1 MRGVEVLPG
10 SQSPALRG
18 FAGFDSRP
26 ARYPIRG
33 RLEKKLEKKKEKT
46 VKKLN
51 GLRLVGGFAPKEL
64 KVEFLRE
71 AGVETPEK
79 IWEGRRLWW
88 GEVEGEVEGER
99 ELDLATCQ
107 VAINL
112 PVGRETWLRF
122 ASWIPWFQENEIP
135 LELPLKDLSEL
146 LSDPDWEIR
155 VSATQNLSAQARS
168 LPERE
173 LLCSILQ
180 DEDWRVKGTAA
191 EGLAR
196 HAGDPAVQRGLL
208 AFLTDKSRLAERLAE
223 CPDEEE
229 EIVDEEKWLRW
240 QAAKALSGHCL
251 VADVR
256 EALEVAVRGE
266 DEALRWQAA
275 KALAIPTDDAR
286 SQEGILRELGKRDAL
301 AELSLL
307 AEDSASRE
315 LLIEAMSD
323 HGLAFEAREAAAK
336 SLAAQCNDP
345 EVQRSL
351 IELLTDPDWKMSG
364 VAGGVFG
371 AHPLDPEV
379 QKKIASFLFLDCA
392 TRIAVARALGGGP
405 LDPEVQQALLGLLED
420 ENSQVRLAAV
430 TSLARR
436 TADPAVQRG
445 IAPLLKDPHL
455 RAAAAKVLSGHPL
468 DPEVQRSLI
477 ELLTDP
483 DRLVRAAAAKAL
495 SGHPLAPAP

>member
-1 MRGVEVLPG
+1 M
-10 SQSPALRG
+10 
-18 FAGFDSRP
+18 
-26 ARYPIRG
+26 
-33 RLEKKLEKKKEKT
+33 KKLT
-46 VKKLN
+46 
-51 GLRLVGGFAPKEL
+51 GLTLVGNFAPKEL

-88 GEVEGEVEGER
+88 GEIEGEVEGER

-107 VAINL
+107 ATINL

-122 ASWIPWFQENEIP
+122 ASLGVIPWFQENEIP
-135 LELPLKDLSEL
+135 LELPLKDLSEFL
-146 LSDPDWEIR
+146 TDPDWEIR
-155 VSATQNLSAQARS
+155 VSAAQSLSAQARS

-173 LLCSILQ
+173 LLVSILQ

-191 EGLAR
+191 EALTP

-208 AFLTDKSRLAERLAE
+208 AFLMDKSRLAERLAE

-229 EIVDEEKWLRW
+229 EIVDEDGWLRW

-256 EALEVAVRGE
+256 EALEVAVRE
-266 DEALRWQAA
+266 DEALRWHAA

-286 SQEGILRELGKRDAL
+286 SVDGILHELGKRDAL

-307 AEDSASRE
+307 AEEDKTNRQ
-315 LLIEAMSD
+315 LLIEALSD
-323 HGLAFEAREAAAK
+323 HSLAFEVRKAAAT
-336 SLAAQCNDP
+336 SLAAHVNDP

-351 IELLTDPDWKMSG
+351 IELLTDPDWKMRG
-364 VAGGVFG
+364 VSGGVFG
-371 AHPLDPEV
+371 AHPLTPEV
-379 QKKIASFLFLDCA
+379 QKKIASFLFLDGA

-420 ENSQVRLAAV
+420 ENSQVRQAAV
-430 TSLARR
+430 KSLARR

-455 RAAAAKVLSGHPL
+455 RAAAAKTLSGHQLAP
-468 DPEVQRSLI
+468 VVHRSVV